1 MKATNKKGKV
11 NPPTAGRVYLVGA
24 GPGRIDLITLRGL
37 ELLKR
42 ADCVIY
48 DKLANPALLRYTK
61 SDAELIAAPKR
72 IGGESFTQ
80 QQINKLLVEKAGEH
94 SEIVRLKGGDPYIFG
109 RGTEEAKWLADNGIY
124 FEVVPGVTAAIA
136 ASAYA
141 GIALTDRDFSS
152 QVAFITGHEAEGKQ
166 QSSIDWENLAHFGG
180 TLCFYMAM
188 ENFDFIVEQLTSKG
202 ISPDTPAAVITDATQ
217 PTQKTVKATLATI
230 AGECKK
236 QKIGPPAI
244 IVIGSTAKGDSRLEW
259 LAKQPLFGKTLVIT
273 RDAEGNAELADK
285 IAAKMGLVI
294 ELPVTKLKPLTDS
307 TAFLKTLSEIK
318 AYDWVIFT
326 SATGVEQVFGFLI
339 KLNKGA
345 RILGSAKI
353 AAIGRGTASQLAK
366 FGIRADFVP
375 TTFTSRILAKE
386 LIETAQLR
394 GRKVLLLRSKLAS
407 DELPGMLSKA
417 GAVVTNVPVYTQE
430 KNLCDL
436 GNLSEM
442 LAEKR
447 VDWIIFA
454 SPFSATC
461 FYEQVPVEFVKSSN
475 AKVAS
480 IGPVTTKRLTELG
493 VQVVLEPAEHTI
505 DGLLSAIEQTE
516 ARKS

>member
-1 MKATNKKGKV
+1 MKAKNQKGKV
-11 NPPTAGRVYLVGA
+11 YPPKTGRVYLVGA
-24 GPGRIDLITLRGL
+24 GPGRVDLITLRGL
-37 ELLKR
+37 ELLKK

-48 DKLANPALLRYTK
+48 DKLVNLSLLRYAK
-61 SDAELIAAPKR
+61 PDAELIATPKR
-72 IGGESFTQ
+72 TGGESFTQ
-80 QQINKLLVEKAGEH
+80 EQINKLLIEKASEH
-94 SEIVRLKGGDPYIFG
+94 NTIVRLKGGDPYIFG
-109 RGTEEAKWLADNGIY
+109 RGTEEAKWLADNGID
-124 FEVVPGVTAAIA
+124 FEVVPGVTAGIA

-141 GIALTDRDFSS
+141 GIAITDRNFSS
-152 QVAFITGHEAEGKQ
+152 QVAFITGHEAQDKK
-166 QSSIDWENLAHFGG
+166 QSSIDWGNLAHFGG

-188 ENFDFIVEQLTSKG
+188 ENFDFIIEQLTSKG
-202 ISPDTPAAVITDATQ
+202 MSPETPVAVIADATH
-217 PTQKTVKATLATI
+217 PTQRTAKATLATI

-244 IVIGSTAKGDSRLEW
+244 IVIGATAKGDSRLEW

-285 IAAKMGLVI
+285 IADKMGLAI

-307 TAFLKTLSEIK
+307 TGFIKALSEIK
-318 AYDWVIFT
+318 SYEWVIFT
-326 SATGVEQVFGFLI
+326 SATGVEQIFGVLA
-339 KLNKGA
+339 KLNNDA
-345 RILGSAKI
+345 RVFGSAKI
-353 AAIGRGTASQLAK
+353 AAIGTATANQLAK
-366 FGIRADFVP
+366 FGIKADFVP
-375 TTFTSRILAKE
+375 TTFTSKVLAKE

-394 GRKVLLLRSKLAS
+394 GSKVLLLRSQLAS

-417 GAVVTNVPVYTQE
+417 GAVITNVPVYTQE

-436 GNLSEM
+436 KNTSEL

-461 FYEQVPVEFVKSSN
+461 FFEQVPVDFVKSGN
-475 AKVAS
+475 AKIAS
-480 IGPVTTKRLTELG
+480 IGPVTTKRLAELG
-493 VQVVLEPAEHTI
+493 VQVNIEPAAHTI

-516 ARKS
+516 AR